1 MELIYANINV
11 EYSNT
16 SEYFK
21 ETFEKMY
28 KTNSVCEKYL
38 DSIIDREKIFPT
50 GLKIGNINI
59 AIPHTDHKY
68 SNVEGIVLSTL
79 KSPIIF
85 KRMDDPDKDVSVD
98 IIIHLFFNT
107 GDKKVEVLQKLMA
120 LVQNQEKL
128 KEILKCK
135 NENEIKNII
144 KNLFKEKVTNE

>member
-1 MELIYANINV
+1 
-11 EYSNT
+11 
-16 SEYFK
+16 
-21 ETFEKMY
+21 MY

-68 SNVEGIVLSTL
+68 SNIEGIVLSTL
-79 KSPIIF
+79 KSPLIF

-107 GDKKVEVLQKLMA
+107 GDKKVEVLPKILQMKFSEISGALKTNDVDLIVPTGKLGKDISGNIPVVSGMPFITGINEDKTINEI
-120 LVQNQEKL
+120 V
-128 KEILKCK
+128 EILSK
-135 NENEIKNII
+135 
-144 KNLFKEKVTNE
+144 

>member
-1 MELIYANINV
+1 
-11 EYSNT
+11 
-16 SEYFK
+16 
-21 ETFEKMY
+21 
-28 KTNSVCEKYL
+28 
-38 DSIIDREKIFPT
+38 
-50 GLKIGNINI
+50 
-59 AIPHTDHKY
+59 
-68 SNVEGIVLSTL
+68 
-79 KSPIIF
+79 
-85 KRMDDPDKDVSVD
+85 MDDPDKDVSVD

>member
-1 MELIYANINV
+1 MELIYANIKA
-11 EYSNT
+11 EYSDT
-16 SEYFK
+16 FEYFK

-28 KTNSVCEKYL
+28 ETNSVCEKYL

-59 AIPHTDHKY
+59 AIPHTDHEY

-79 KSPIIF
+79 KSPLTF
-85 KRMDDPDKDVSVD
+85 KRMDDPDKDVKVD

-107 GDKKVEVLQKLMA
+107 GDKKVEVLQKLMT

-128 KEILKCK
+128 KEILACES
-135 NENEIKNII
+135 ENEIRDII